1 METMEITAIELV
13 FYLFGIF
20 TLGVA
25 IGVIIIGVAVA
36 IVYFENERR

>member
-1 METMEITAIELV
+1 MEIIAIELA

-20 TLGVA
+20 A
-25 IGVIIIGVAVA
+25 IGVAVA

>member
-20 TLGVA
+20 ALGAA
-25 IGVIIIGVAVA
+25 IGAAIGVAVT

>member
-1 METMEITAIELV
+1 MESTVIELA

-20 TLGVA
+20 TLGAA

-36 IVYFENERR
+36 IVYFKNERR